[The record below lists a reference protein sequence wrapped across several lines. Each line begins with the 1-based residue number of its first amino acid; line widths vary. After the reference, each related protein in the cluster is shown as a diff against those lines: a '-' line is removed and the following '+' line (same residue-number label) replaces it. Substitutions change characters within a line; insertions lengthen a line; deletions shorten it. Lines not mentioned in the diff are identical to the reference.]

1 MMLSRNQEMGYP
13 ILHSKEGRHG
23 CNDKD
28 VLSMKLKKL
37 ITLALALIMLVSIL
51 ALPAL
56 AAVQPHYGVVRCPCG
71 GVAEF
76 CGNNDGYA
84 EFECRDCG
92 RIIRKPL
99 PSN

>member
-1 MMLSRNQEMGYP
+1 M
-13 ILHSKEGRHG
+13 
-23 CNDKD
+23 D

-56 AAVQPHYGVVRCPCG
+56 AAVQRRYPAVRCPCG

>member
-1 MMLSRNQEMGYP
+1 
-13 ILHSKEGRHG
+13 
-23 CNDKD
+23 
-28 VLSMKLKKL
+28 MKLKKL